1 MRDEDAHA
9 PPRTHGLTYGKT
21 PFGADEKENIMK
33 TYKGTF
39 QPKQHYQAKMTPD
52 ELQEHLKMCRLG
64 TSRTKSKEEKRRQ
77 AETKH
82 PKRYC

>member
-1 MRDEDAHA
+1 ME
-9 PPRTHGLTYGKT
+9 
-21 PFGADEKENIMK
+21 

-64 TSRTKSKEEKRRQ
+64 ASHTKSKKEKRRQ

-82 PKRYC
+82 PKRYY

>member
-1 MRDEDAHA
+1 MEKR
-9 PPRTHGLTYGKT
+9 LL
-21 PFGADEKENIMK
+21 GADEKENTME

-64 TSRTKSKEEKRRQ
+64 ASRTKSKEEKRRQ

-82 PKRYC
+82 PKRYY

>member
-1 MRDEDAHA
+1 MRTLTRLPVPMLLIMEKRLLGAH
-9 PPRTHGLTYGKT
+9 
-21 PFGADEKENIMK
+21 EKENIMK

-39 QPKQHYQAKMTPD
+39 QPKQHYQTKMTPD

-64 TSRTKSKEEKRRQ
+64 ASRTKSKEEKRRQ

>member
-1 MRDEDAHA
+1 
-9 PPRTHGLTYGKT
+9 
-21 PFGADEKENIMK
+21 MK
-33 TYKGTF
+33 TYKVVV

-64 TSRTKSKEEKRRQ
+64 ASRTKSKEEKRRQ

-82 PKRYC
+82 PKRYQYY